1 MRQTRGNRTS
11 PRQTIKDKERTKTME
26 GKFKIRITR
35 VETYTR
41 DVEVEA
47 DSLEA
52 ALAMVEDREADN
64 EYAEMFD
71 MPDDVKTSFAEAE
84 QNA

>member
-1 MRQTRGNRTS
+1 
-11 PRQTIKDKERTKTME
+11 ME